1 MKTGILQNVPTR
13 PQPIVITL
21 LFPALFVLRSSRP
34 GFSSLLSVSTM
45 NASIFVLIPY
55 GGGVFFLNQFLW
67 CGKHVFIE
75 KRIVGVGKMNVEI
88 AVHSIVA

>member
-1 MKTGILQNVPTR
+1 
-13 PQPIVITL
+13 
-21 LFPALFVLRSSRP
+21 
-34 GFSSLLSVSTM
+34 
-45 NASIFVLIPY
+45 VLIPY